1 LHLVDVENCVP
12 FSVTLKA
19 SSSKRTES
27 VDTDRKYLS
36 YLLRLWTVEE
46 EGGSAWRASLEA
58 THSGERYGFAS
69 LESLLTFL
77 KEQTQTSGEGGMT
90 QKGSSDG

>member
-1 LHLVDVENCVP
+1 MRANC
-12 FSVTLKA
+12 
-19 SSSKRTES
+19 

-46 EGGSAWRASLEA
+46 EGEYVWRASLEVP
-58 THSGERYGFAS
+58 HSGERYGFAT

-77 KEQTQTSGEGGMT
+77 IEQTQTRGEDGSTEEGSGGG
-90 QKGSSDG
+90 